1 MKLLIVTSL
10 KEYQQTV
17 ANIFQK
23 AEIKVF
29 SVSETIG
36 FKDDHTVNL
45 LDSWFTAG
53 KESFDSVFIF
63 SFTGDNNAENA
74 LRLIK
79 EYNKNNESDYPV
91 RAFIVPVEEA
101 SYSFKK

>member
-23 AEIKVF
+23 AQIKVF

-36 FKDDHTVNL
+36 FKGDHTVNL
-45 LDSWFTAG
+45 LDSWFTTG
-53 KESFDSVFIF
+53 EENFDSLFLF
-63 SFTGDNNAENA
+63 SFTSDANAANA
-74 LRLIK
+74 LQLIK

-101 SYSFKK
+101 SYSF